1 MRINDHDDAG
11 YGFGGRVGVGVGVG
25 SDGVVA
31 AGGEDCGDTSD
42 GGGTG
47 DGFVVVAPLV
57 ILAILPEDNRAGI
70 GTRADDGGNCTR
82 VGATGVGA
90 GDGAG
95 DCTGSGVDAGV
106 DAGVGAGSGG
116 GGARRAGFFSS
127 SHALICFRPNCNAS
141 SNLFL

>member
-11 YGFGGRVGVGVGVG
+11 YGFGGRVGVGVG

-31 AGGEDCGDTSD
+31 AGSVDCGDTSD

-47 DGFVVVAPLV
+47 DDIVVAPLV
-57 ILAILPEDNRAGI
+57 ILAILPEDNH
-70 GTRADDGGNCTR
+70 ADDGGNCTR

-95 DCTGSGVDAGV
+95 DCTGSGV